1 MSRMNK
7 SDVMA
12 QDHWDIFCTVVD
24 NYGDIGVTWR
34 LARQLVAE
42 HDLNVRLWVD
52 DLASFQPLCPAINP
66 NLSEQSVDG
75 VSVRRW
81 DKPFPDATPAAVVIE
96 AFGCE
101 LPQNYLAAMAAMHP
115 RPVWVNLE
123 YLSAEDWV
131 EDCHGLPSPH
141 PRLPLTQYFYFP
153 GFTAHTGGLL
163 HETGLTGRRTNFQR
177 DPAAQADFWISL
189 GVKPA
194 PDALRVSL
202 FGYENPAV
210 AELLEAWAEGE
221 PPVLCLL
228 PESKLLPQVAAFFG
242 ATGLIPGDR
251 RQRGNLILHVLP
263 FLSQARYDELLWACD
278 LNFVRGE
285 DSLVRALWAARL
297 LVWHIYPQQDDAH
310 REKLDAF
317 LARYCAGLSP
327 QAATALQD
335 FWHAWNAGKGA
346 GQAWMNYRRHQAEFD
361 THADRWVDGLLKN
374 EDLAAHLVRFC
385 QSKLK

>member
-1 MSRMNK
+1 MDK

-101 LPQNYLAAMAAMHP
+101 LPQNYLAAMAAMQP
-115 RPVWVNLE
+115 RSVWVNLE

-153 GFTAHTGGLL
+153 GYTAHTGGLL

-177 DPAAQADFWISL
+177 DPAAQADFWTSL

-210 AELLEAWAEGE
+210 AELLGAWAEGASS
-221 PPVLCLL
+221 VLCLL
-228 PESKLLPQVAAFFG
+228 PVSKLLPQVAAFFG
-242 ATGLIPGDR
+242 ATGLSPGDQ
-251 RQRGNLILHVLP
+251 RQRGNLVLHVLP
-263 FLSQARYDELLWACD
+263 FLPQPRYDELLWACD

-285 DSLVRALWAARL
+285 DSLVRALWAARP

-310 REKLDAF
+310 RAKLDAF

-335 FWHAWNAGKGA
+335 FWHAWNAGMGA
-346 GQAWMNYRRHQAEFD
+346 GQTWVNYWRHQAEIDF
-361 THADRWVDGLLKN
+361 HASRWVDGLLKN
-374 EDLAAHLVRFC
+374 EDMAAHLVQFC

>member
-1 MSRMNK
+1 METGRN
-7 SDVMA
+7 
-12 QDHWDIFCTVVD
+12 WDIFCTVVD
-24 NYGDIGVTWR
+24 NYGDIGVAWR
-34 LARQLVAE
+34 LARQLAAE
-42 HDLNVRLWVD
+42 HGLNVRLWVD
-52 DLASFQPLCPAINP
+52 DLASFQHLCPAIDP

-75 VSVRRW
+75 VSVLRW

-101 LPQNYLAAMAAMHP
+101 LPQNYLAAMAAMQP
-115 RPVWVNLE
+115 KPVWVNLE

-131 EDCHGLPSPH
+131 EGCQGLPSPH
-141 PRLPLTQYFYFP
+141 PRLPLTQHFFFP
-153 GFTAHTGGLL
+153 GFAAHTGGLL
-163 HETGLTGRRTNFQR
+163 HEAGLTERRTSFQR
-177 DPAAQADFWISL
+177 NPAAQADLWVSL

-210 AELLEAWAEGE
+210 TELLEAWAEGE
-221 PPVLCLL
+221 QAVLCLL
-228 PESKLLPQVAAFFG
+228 PESKLLPQVAAFFD
-242 ATGLIPGDR
+242 ATGLIPGDQ
-251 RQRGNLILHVLP
+251 RQRGRLILHVLP
-263 FLSQARYDELLWACD
+263 FLPQARYDELLWACD

-285 DSLVRALWAARL
+285 DSLVRGLWAARP

-310 REKLDAF
+310 RIKLDAF
-317 LARYCAGLSP
+317 LARYGAGLSP

-335 FWHAWNAGKGA
+335 FWQAWNAGKGA

-361 THADRWVDGLLKN
+361 THARNWVDDLLKN
-374 EDLAAHLVRFC
+374 GDLAAHLVQFC

>member
-1 MSRMNK
+1 MGINRAMVTGRN
-7 SDVMA
+7 
-12 QDHWDIFCTVVD
+12 WDIFCTVVD
-24 NYGDIGVTWR
+24 NYGDIGVAWR

-42 HDLNVRLWVD
+42 HGLSVRLWMD
-52 DLASFQPLCPAINP
+52 DLASFQYLCPAINP
-66 NLSEQSVDG
+66 NLPEQSVDG

-81 DKPFPDATPAAVVIE
+81 DKPFPDTAPAAVVIE
-96 AFGCE
+96 AFGCK
-101 LPQNYLAAMAAMHP
+101 LPQSYLTAMAAMQP
-115 RPVWVNLE
+115 KPVWVNLE

-131 EDCHGLPSPH
+131 EGCHGLPSPH
-141 PRLPLTQYFYFP
+141 PRLPLTQHFYFP
-153 GFTAHTGGLL
+153 GFSAHTGGLL
-163 HETGLTGRRTNFQR
+163 HEAGLTERRTSFQR
-177 DPAAQADFWISL
+177 NPAAQADLWASL

-210 AELLEAWAEGE
+210 AELLEAWTEGE
-221 PPVLCLL
+221 LPVLCLL

-242 ATGLIPGDR
+242 ATGLIPGEQCR
-251 RQRGNLILHVLP
+251 RGNMVLHVLP
-263 FLSQARYDELLWACD
+263 FLPQPRYDELLWTCD

-285 DSLVRALWAARL
+285 DSLVRALWAARP

-310 REKLDAF
+310 RAKLDAF

-346 GQAWMNYRRHQAEFD
+346 GQSWMNYRRHQAAFD
-361 THADRWVDGLLKN
+361 THARNWVDGLLKN
-374 EDLAAHLVRFC
+374 EDLAAHLVQFC